1 MISLIKVFTICI
13 ISGASA
19 ASPDCKQTCPVEVV
33 DSVTFGG
40 FKVKSAVWPLKGSGV
55 LLKQH
60 CSITLVTQTAQQGKS
75 DYIQI
80 LRKVVTSITNFGQ

>member
-40 FKVKSAVWPLKGSGV
+40 IKVKSAVWPLKGSGV

-60 CSITLVTQTAQQGKS
+60 WSITLATAQQGKS
-75 DYIQI
+75 E
-80 LRKVVTSITNFGQ
+80 R